1 MKSTAPAPID
11 PRIVKALGHPLRQRI
26 LRSLNDRVTSP
37 SELADELDEPLGNVS
52 YHIRILRENDAIEL
66 VKTAPVRG
74 AIEHFYRAR
83 VPSQFDE
90 EHWSKM
96 PASTRRALFDQTLQE
111 IWDQVVQAAKS
122 DGLGDERAHVSC
134 TPMDLDDQASE
145 ELSKRLGEV
154 LDLAIRLQADTAK
167 RRGKR
172 SASSEERPVRRTQL
186 AILHFDC
193 ADPPNG
199 DGGGSSRPR
208 RGRGKAA
215 AKR

>member
-37 SELADELDEPLGNVS
+37 SELADELEEPLGNVS

-74 AIEHFYRAR
+74 AIEHFYRAQIPWR
-83 VPSQFDE
+83 FGE

-111 IWDQVVQAAKS
+111 MWEHLAQAAKR
-122 DGLGDERAHVSC
+122 DRLGEQQTHVSC
-134 TPMDLDDQASE
+134 TPVDLDEQAAE
-145 ELSKRLGEV
+145 ELAKRLGEV
-154 LDLAIRLQADTAK
+154 HTLATRLQAETAK
-167 RRGKR
+167 RRAKR
-172 SASSEERPVRRTQL
+172 SGDAPPVRRTKL
-186 AILHFDC
+186 AILHFERVES
-193 ADPPNG
+193 NG
-199 DGGGSSRPR
+199 DSSSSGGAGKR
-208 RGRGKAA
+208 RGRAK